1 MPVVVFLEDSM
12 ANVKTVLAACA
23 FAASSLYAET
33 FGGFGVTISPSAQGV
48 SVVEVIPGSP
58 AAAAGLRSGDQ
69 IVSVDHQ
76 ALAGKSID
84 QSRSL
89 LRGTVGTTAE
99 LGVIRGSISL
109 TTRVQRATL
118 EIKEM
123 GSETIASWYG
133 NGAVDGSA
141 LNYLAEKSAAQ
152 NSTLLG
158 VMQNGRLVETEAA
171 VVPEGIEGVYLVASP
186 APESE
191 QHSSSPVRLQT
202 VSASVLSSFDRTS
215 IGFELLQG
223 GHTVLSL
230 LDSKGQLVTRLS
242 TNAVAGRNDLAW
254 DGRALPIGSYKLRID
269 QAGSSS
275 AYSVQLR

>member
-1 MPVVVFLEDSM
+1 M

-23 FAASSLYAET
+23 FAASSVFAET

-58 AAAAGLRSGDQ
+58 AVAAGLRSGDQ
-69 IVSVDHQ
+69 IVSVDQ
-76 ALAGKSID
+76 QVLAGKSID
-84 QSRSL
+84 QSRNL

-118 EIKEM
+118 EIKDM

-133 NGAVDGSA
+133 NGEVDGSA

-152 NSTLLG
+152 NTTLLG

-171 VVPEGIEGVYLVASP
+171 VAPEGIQGVYLVASP

-191 QHSSSPVRLQT
+191 QHSSPVRLQS

-223 GHTVLSL
+223 GHTVLNL

>member
-1 MPVVVFLEDSM
+1 M
-12 ANVKTVLAACA
+12 ANVKNILAVCA
-23 FAASSLYAET
+23 FAASSLFAET

-69 IVSVDHQ
+69 IVSVDQ
-76 ALAGKSID
+76 QILAGKSID

-99 LGVIRGSISL
+99 LGVIRGTIAL

-123 GSETIASWYG
+123 GSEIIASWYG
-133 NGAVDGSA
+133 NGEVDGSA

-152 NSTLLG
+152 NATLLG
-158 VMQNGRLVETEAA
+158 VMQNGRLVESEAA
-171 VVPEGIEGVYLVASP
+171 VAPEGIQGVYLMASP

-191 QHSSSPVRLQT
+191 QQNSPARLQT

-215 IGFELLQG
+215 IGFELLKG
-223 GHTVLSL
+223 GHTVLTL
-230 LDSKGQLVTRLS
+230 LDSKGQVVTSLS
-242 TNAVAGRNDLAW
+242 TNAVAGRNDLTW
-254 DGRALPIGSYKLRID
+254 DGNALPIGAYKLRID
-269 QAGSSS
+269 QVSSSS
-275 AYSVQLR
+275 AYSVQLH